1 MSKAHTCA
9 VYLSHLGLLDITGP
23 DSRKFAQGQVTCDVQ
38 QNTHET
44 RLLHGAHC
52 THKGRMI
59 ANFDLL
65 NLNEDTLRLRLQ
77 ADTIEI
83 LQASLAKYIV
93 FSKAKLQQPEN
104 IQLVGLIGADAYET
118 MSGLLGESFTPDSG
132 VHQRGNDTIM
142 ARGETRIECWLD
154 TDSPLLQQLKPSHEK
169 TALTQWLATDI
180 QQGIGWVCASSTDLF
195 TPQMLNLQTSA
206 INGISFTKG
215 CYTGQEIVARL
226 HYKGKLKRHMYLFE
240 YRNTAPTKPQVG
252 ADLYKHG
259 SATET
264 GKSIG
269 HIINTAKLESP
280 LDPDQSSDERTLL
293 LACVTDEAV
302 ANDDVYLDPN
312 GDHKLLQ
319 QALPYAITNE
329 A

>member
-1 MSKAHTCA
+1 MSKAHTGA
-9 VYLSHLGLLDITGP
+9 VYLSHLGLLDITGS

-38 QNTHET
+38 KDANEQH
-44 RLLHGAHC
+44 LLHGAHC
-52 THKGRMI
+52 THKGRML

-65 NLNEDTLRLRLQ
+65 ALPKNTLRLRLQ

-93 FSKAKLQQPEN
+93 FSKAELQRPDN
-104 IQLVGLIGADAYET
+104 TQLIGLIGDNVYST
-118 MSGLLGESFTPDSG
+118 INQLLGESITPTSG
-132 VHQRGNDTIM
+132 AVHLGNDTII
-142 ARGETRIECWLD
+142 ARDYARIECWLD
-154 TDSPLLQQLKPSHEK
+154 SDSPLIQQLAPRTDS
-169 TALTQWLATDI
+169 TLLGLWQAADI
-180 QQGIGWVCASSTDLF
+180 QQGLGWVCAASSEHF
-195 TPQMLNLQTSA
+195 TPQMLNLQTTA

-240 YRNTAPTKPQVG
+240 C
-252 ADLYKHG
+252 ADEDQKNLG
-259 SATET
+259 IGTDLFGPATV

-269 HIINTAKLESP
+269 HIINTARLESTYN
-280 LDPDQSSDERTLL
+280 SKTKVLL

-302 ANDDVYLDPN
+302 DSDGVYLDAQCGN
-312 GDHKLLQ
+312 KLLQ